1 MSLLPQQ
8 KGENIIIPREEEQ
21 KLRQSL
27 EQKND
32 ADSQRL
38 KRYLEM
44 PDLSRAPDSPIYE
57 VVQKII
63 GLDYFKGFDA
73 IDVPDI
79 VRADLSFDLFN
90 FPKDHPARFRTDTY
104 FINDEYILRTHT
116 TVMWYY
122 YLRHLI
128 IKERVEKNMPFG
140 VFCHGKVYRK
150 DEIDRHHMNI
160 FHQMD
165 GLYFAPRSQK
175 EITQDDL
182 KEALGEVARGI
193 YGPQTKFRFNPDDF
207 PYTHTSLEMEIQVGS
222 NWLEVLGGGLV
233 QPVVMEKLDMDP
245 AKYTGWAFGFG
256 LERLAII
263 SMDLPDIRLLWSENP
278 RVKKQLKLGQKFVEV
293 SKYPPITRDIS
304 FVVSK
309 NFVPNN
315 YFDLIRD
322 IGGNIVE
329 EVKLLDK
336 YENPE
341 KFGTDK
347 ISYTYRIVYRST
359 DRTLT
364 TDEIDP
370 IQKKIYDQTASLFG
384 AELR

>member
-32 ADSQRL
+32 ANSQRL

-175 EITQDDL
+175 
-182 KEALGEVARGI
+182 
-193 YGPQTKFRFNPDDF
+193 
-207 PYTHTSLEMEIQVGS
+207 
-222 NWLEVLGGGLV
+222 
-233 QPVVMEKLDMDP
+233 
-245 AKYTGWAFGFG
+245 
-256 LERLAII
+256 
-263 SMDLPDIRLLWSENP
+263 
-278 RVKKQLKLGQKFVEV
+278 
-293 SKYPPITRDIS
+293 
-304 FVVSK
+304 
-309 NFVPNN
+309 
-315 YFDLIRD
+315 
-322 IGGNIVE
+322 
-329 EVKLLDK
+329 
-336 YENPE
+336 
-341 KFGTDK
+341 
-347 ISYTYRIVYRST
+347 
-359 DRTLT
+359 
-364 TDEIDP
+364 
-370 IQKKIYDQTASLFG
+370 
-384 AELR
+384 